1 MTKIYK
7 KISIFCTKK
16 AKLFPLKLFKFKVGI
31 ILLLIPPPPFPPFPE
46 LPAVLKKLLK

>member
-1 MTKIYK
+1 MTKLYK

-31 ILLLIPPPPFPPFPE
+31 ILLLIPPPPFPE